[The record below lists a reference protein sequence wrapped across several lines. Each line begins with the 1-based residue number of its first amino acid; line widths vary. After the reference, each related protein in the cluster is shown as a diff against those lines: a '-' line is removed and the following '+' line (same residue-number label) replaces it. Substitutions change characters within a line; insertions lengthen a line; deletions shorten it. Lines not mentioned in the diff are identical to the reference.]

1 MVRKDMSYVIIHY
14 SLFILKLDIYNVRMV
29 PVKTLAVVDET
40 VVTFPVYLASGTTQ
54 SCTAQGF
61 IGNVSVTASVWYYTE
76 LMVLCE
82 PIILSTPESMFFP
95 VSSMLMNIDL
105 INKFVSLTQ

>member
-1 MVRKDMSYVIIHY
+1 ML
-14 SLFILKLDIYNVRMV
+14 LFITHYLFSNSIYNVRMV

-40 VVTFPVYLASGTTQ
+40 AVTFPVYLASGTTQ

-61 IGNVSVTASVWYYTE
+61 IGNISVTASVWYYTE

-82 PIILSTPESMFFP
+82 SIILSTPESMFFP

-105 INKFVSLTQ
+105 INKWCH